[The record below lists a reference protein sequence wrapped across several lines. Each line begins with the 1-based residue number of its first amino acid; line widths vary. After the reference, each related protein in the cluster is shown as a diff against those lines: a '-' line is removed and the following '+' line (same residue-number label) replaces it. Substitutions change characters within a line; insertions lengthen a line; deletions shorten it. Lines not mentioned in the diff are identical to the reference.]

1 MGLKDFFFETTD
13 GSKTKKSPD
22 VSRLPNIGPINPNGG
37 VNSFQ
42 FTIPN
47 QPTATGQDFEKF
59 KDHFDQI
66 FDQANLPGPDYY
78 EFSKMVDSM
87 GTAIPMETR
96 ILAAF
101 NGLKIQ
107 GMTKERLLSSASEY
121 IHILDADAANF
132 AKKVQEEV
140 AAKKKSAEETA
151 KLIEQKK
158 QAIDQLQKEINDHQ
172 ITVNEY
178 GNIETKMNEKISV
191 YNMALTQ
198 MKSRISDDINK
209 ITPLQ

>member
-1 MGLKDFFFETTD
+1 MGLKDFFFETTED
-13 GSKTKKSPD
+13 KKDKAPQPT
-22 VSRLPNIGPINPNGG
+22 RLNPSGPTVAGG
-37 VNSFQ
+37 GLNSFQ
-42 FTIPN
+42 FNIPN
-47 QPTATGQDFEKF
+47 QPVVTGQDFEKF
-59 KDHFDQI
+59 KAHFEQI

-87 GTAIPMETR
+87 GTAIPVETR
-96 ILAAF
+96 VLAAF

-107 GMTKERLLSSASEY
+107 GLTKERLLSSASEY
-121 IHILDADAANF
+121 IRILDSDAANF
-132 AKKVQEEV
+132 SKKVQEEV
-140 AAKKKSAEETA
+140 AAKKKSAEETT

-178 GNIETKMNEKISV
+178 SNIESKMNEKISV
-191 YNMALTQ
+191 YNMALSQ
-198 MKSRISDDINK
+198 MKTRISEDINR